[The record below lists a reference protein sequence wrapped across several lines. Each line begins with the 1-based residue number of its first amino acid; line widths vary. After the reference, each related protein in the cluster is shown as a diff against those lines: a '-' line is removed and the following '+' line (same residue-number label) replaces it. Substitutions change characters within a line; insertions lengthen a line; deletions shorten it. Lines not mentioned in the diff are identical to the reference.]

1 MTVLK
6 YLVFFSSFTSS
17 VKLDV
22 ADRLNKRDK
31 KENPRL
37 PMADELVRNI
47 CGRLLKMS
55 AGQHVLIGGS
65 ELDGW
70 VRRRRGKGEEARWLP
85 KASCLLL

>member
-1 MTVLK
+1 M
-6 YLVFFSSFTSS
+6 
-17 VKLDV
+17 KLDV

-65 ELDGW
+65 ELDGG
-70 VRRRRGKGEEARWLP
+70 VRRRRGKGEEARLA
-85 KASCLLL
+85 KAPVFSDDEIKSMLKFND